1 MENQSVFTEVDARTT
16 LAGANRLEVL
26 LFNLGSKETYGINVF
41 KVREVLHIPELTHV
55 PSPRPHIAG
64 MVSLRGNVVPV
75 LNLISFCGGTATPS
89 VMIVTEYNRH
99 TQGFLVGNVE
109 NIVRLEWS
117 EVKEPPDMMA
127 GADGL
132 VTAVTHLKDGRLAT
146 ILDVEKVMADVL
158 EYDVEEGTL
167 NTVEPVA
174 VEGVVFFADDS
185 KVARVQLE
193 KTLQKM
199 GVGYQ
204 FAING
209 AEAWQKLDALA
220 RDAESSGV
228 PLMKRLALIITDIEM
243 PEMDGYVLTKKIKA
257 DRRFAGIPVV
267 MHTSLSGNANRDHGD
282 SVGADGFISKFN
294 AAELAHL
301 LSNHLSG
308 PGLANVH

>member
-1 MENQSVFTEVDARTT
+1 MDTQSVFTEVDARTT
-16 LAGANRLEVL
+16 LAGANRLEIL
-26 LFNLGSKETYGINVF
+26 LFNLGDKETYGINVF

-55 PSPRPHIAG
+55 PSARPHIAG

-117 EVKEPPDMMA
+117 EVKEPPGMMA
-127 GADGL
+127 GQEGL
-132 VTAVTHLKDGRLAT
+132 VTAVTHLQDGRLAT

-158 EYDVEEGTL
+158 EYDVDENVLKDVQKL
-167 NTVEPVA
+167 N
-174 VEGVVFFADDS
+174 VEGMVFFADDS
-185 KVARVQLE
+185 RVARAQLE

-199 GVGYQ
+199 GVAFQ
-204 FAING
+204 FAVNG
-209 AEAWQKLDALA
+209 TEAWQKLEAMA
-220 RDAESSGV
+220 EEAESNGQ
-228 PLMKRLALIITDIEM
+228 PLSRRLALVITDIEM

-267 MHTSLSGNANRDHGD
+267 MHSSLSGNANRDHGN

-294 AAELAHL
+294 AVELAELL
-301 LSNHLSG
+301 KQQLSPAGINHL
-308 PGLANVH
+308 H

>member
-1 MENQSVFTEVDARTT
+1 MEAQSVFTEVDARTT
-16 LAGANRLEVL
+16 LAGANRLEIL
-26 LFNLGSKETYGINVF
+26 LFNLGDKETYGINVF

-117 EVKEPPDMMA
+117 EVKEPPSMMA
-127 GADGL
+127 GSEGL
-132 VTAVTHLKDGRLAT
+132 VTAVTHLTDGRLAT
-146 ILDVEKVMADVL
+146 ILDVEKIMADVL
-158 EYDVEEGTL
+158 EYDVEENTL
-167 NTVEPVA
+167 NEVQPVE

-185 KVARVQLE
+185 RVARAQME
-193 KTLQKM
+193 KTLRKM
-199 GVGYQ
+199 GVSYQ
-204 FAING
+204 FAVNG
-209 AEAWQKLDALA
+209 ADAWEKLDAMA
-220 RDAESSGV
+220 AQAESSDK
-228 PLMKRLALIITDIEM
+228 PLYKRLALVVTDIEM

-267 MHTSLSGNANRDHGD
+267 MHSSLSGNANRDHGN

-294 AAELAHL
+294 AVELAELLRRHL
-301 LSNHLSG
+301 VG
-308 PGLANVH
+308 PGMTNIH